1 VTAALVALARVAER
15 RVRTS
20 RRLRSIGR
28 ASIAAL
34 AHVSSNAR
42 AFVRLRLMSIV

>member
-1 VTAALVALARVAER
+1 MLVALARVAER
-15 RVRTS
+15 RIRTS
-20 RRLRSIGR
+20 RRMRKLGR

-34 AHVSSNAR
+34 ARVSTNAR

>member
-1 VTAALVALARVAER
+1 MPILVALARVAER

-20 RRLRSIGR
+20 RRLRVVGR

-34 AHVSSNAR
+34 SRVSSNAR

>member
-1 VTAALVALARVAER
+1 MTPIVVALARVVER

-20 RRLRSIGR
+20 RRLRTLGR

-34 AHVSSNAR
+34 SRVSSNAR
-42 AFVRLRLMSIV
+42 AFVRLRLMPIV